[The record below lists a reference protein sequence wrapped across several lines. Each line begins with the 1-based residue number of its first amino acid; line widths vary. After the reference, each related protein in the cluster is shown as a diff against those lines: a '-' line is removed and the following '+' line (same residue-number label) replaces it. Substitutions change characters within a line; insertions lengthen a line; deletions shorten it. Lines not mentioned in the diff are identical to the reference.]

1 MQYNVSSPQTRFYNF
16 LHYYRD
22 SQLMFFSLGNYLTH
36 NGYWVNERHDGWTWK
51 DGKHLENRQNCA
63 YRWWDLKSLVNVT
76 NPCTCASKLNF
87 HPFYLQ
93 K

>member
-1 MQYNVSSPQTRFYNF
+1 MQYNVSSPQTRFYIF

-51 DGKHLENRQNCA
+51 DGRNVEIIWKT
-63 YRWWDLKSLVNVT
+63 DKLVLIVGG
-76 NPCTCASKLNF
+76 F
-87 HPFYLQ
+87 
-93 K
+93 